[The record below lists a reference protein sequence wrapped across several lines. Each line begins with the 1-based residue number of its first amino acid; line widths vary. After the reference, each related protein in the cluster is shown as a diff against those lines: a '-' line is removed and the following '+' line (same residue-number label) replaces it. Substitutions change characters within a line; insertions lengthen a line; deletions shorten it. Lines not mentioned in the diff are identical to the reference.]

1 MAGGMV
7 FFINAT
13 TAGSGG
19 GSGGAGGTLA
29 VSISPT
35 DVGNFSTA
43 PSFTGVT
50 GATATASGG
59 TSPYTYAWTK
69 VSGDAITIASP
80 SSATTK
86 FSVSG
91 MASPETRIANFRVT
105 ATDAVLAT
113 AISDVQ
119 VSMDRIG
126 F

>member
-43 PSFTGVT
+43 PSFTGAIGV
-50 GATATASGG
+50 TATASGG
-59 TSPYTYAWTK
+59 TGPYTYAWTK
-69 VSGDAITIASP
+69 VSGNAITIASP

-86 FSVSG
+86 FNVSG
-91 MASPETRIANFRVT
+91 MAVNETRLATFRVT

-113 AISDVQ
+113 ATSDVP
-119 VSMDRIG
+119 VSMDRV
-126 F
+126 

>member
-1 MAGGMV
+1 MV

-29 VSISPT
+29 VSISPSS
-35 DVGNFSTA
+35 VRNIGNA
-43 PSFTGVT
+43 ASFTGAT

-86 FSVSG
+86 FSVAG
-91 MASPETRIANFRVT
+91 MAPFEARLAIFRVT

-113 AISDVQ
+113 ATSDVQ
-119 VSMDRIG
+119 VSMDRI
-126 F
+126 